1 MSDVAEEVNAVAL
14 EDLGGANAWTEE
26 EDFVE
31 NGATPALADEETP
44 LNDAGGFGMLNDG
57 AGAVVVELELDPEE
71 KGDENGFGVPRLFVG
86 LLPFFASKSFWACF
100 LNDVYFSN
108 IPDTSANGSAS
119 TALDNAVTIETLSPR
134 RER

>member
-1 MSDVAEEVNAVAL
+1 MAEEVNAVAL

-57 AGAVVVELELDPEE
+57 AGGVVVELELDPEE
-71 KGDENGFGVPRLFVG
+71 KGDGNGFGVPRLLVG

-108 IPDTSANGSAS
+108 IPDTSANGSDS